1 MKKAFAIM
9 LILTM
14 LLTMADFNINSLT
27 VQAENKKEN
36 DEMFVQNVGETLGNK
51 NGFLLAD
58 GQAQA
63 KVYIDTANEEISAG
77 GGHEY
82 CGLEIIADTFA
93 EDVGLVTGQQAQVV
107 TDASEMS
114 ENVIIAGTIGGNR
127 VIDTLISRGSIDVSG
142 LYRDGELKWDC
153 YQMQFV
159 SGDVL
164 ASCGYGSINNALV
177 ITGSNKRGA
186 MYGLFN
192 ISEHIGVS
200 AWVYMADAVPVK
212 YSEVYLDDALLE
224 FNKPDMYL
232 AKEPSV
238 KYRGFFINDES
249 PSFTGWAHTAFGGVN
264 ENCYK
269 HIFELLIRMKANYL
283 WPAMWGN
290 SFSDEGKEFK
300 LANAVFADAYG
311 ICMGTSHHEA
321 CCRAGVEWQRV
332 YRNYGS
338 SNAWDYDKN
347 SDAIYKFWEDG
358 IKRNGNFENT
368 ITMGMRGE
376 GDSALGGTVQQNID
390 RLKTIISDQ
399 NGIINNYIEDNPD
412 SKTKDAFKIY
422 IPYSENE
429 EFFYGPDDGSI
440 DGLNKWEGMD
450 DITIMLTDDNYGNI
464 RSLPEESVRYRDAG
478 WGLYYH
484 LDGHVGTGAYEWVSS
499 TQLEHIWDQLTMAYD
514 YNVRNIWVINVGD
527 IKPLEMELN
536 YALDI
541 AYDMEKWGQPNT
553 AETYR
558 KEWLKKQLGGINNC
572 PDDIAA
578 GVADCVADFLKI
590 STYRKAEYV
599 KPELYSNV
607 NYNEAQEVLDL
618 CLKTIDEADYYY
630 NNYFKGTEWDDAY
643 YQLVYYQAVA
653 TANVTRMMIFKSL
666 NNFYS
671 AHNSSLAN
679 IYAEMVDEC
688 VDYDKELTDY
698 YNNTMSDKKWKNMMS
713 SPHVGFVSWDSSG
726 WSYPK
731 GSTINIPDEA
741 KMLVSVDGDASV
753 YEKGT
758 VELPLFT
765 NTMKQRYC
773 ITMENGGKN
782 EYSFTV
788 GTLSEWIKITDK
800 DGNRI
805 INGGTVKNAAYF
817 YISVDWTKVRSDK
830 TGTVVIKGNG
840 ETVKLIVNTKYTEY
854 KSKGVR
860 THFGNNGTITID
872 AEEVSRNISSAGGI
886 TWNVIN
892 GYGRY
897 RSAMKMFP
905 VTESFMKKTGN
916 THTVKIGNNI
926 RIVTEYEEPLEA
938 PYMEYR
944 IYVEEEG
951 DYTFTAYTTTTNNI
965 FKPSDWGYVPVELF
979 YGIQVDDNYIQNI
992 NSLPDGKYISY
1003 AADGDNRWKDG
1014 IMNNIHIS
1022 ESAEHMTE
1030 GIHTIRVYG
1039 IHAGLGL
1046 ERLVISNEKLK
1057 DSYLGPQKTFM
1068 LDYDIIPEQKKGVH
1082 YEAAAGSL
1090 NYGEPSDIT
1099 AITDAG
1105 DVNDPAD
1112 PVEIETPIPRPVP
1125 PVDADNNKNDGSNGE
1140 IQPVQNEVST
1150 IENGKV
1156 YTYKKYKYRVKGRSV
1171 VLVSPVKKNIKKATV
1186 PAKIIIN
1193 KKTFNVTGIE
1203 ENAFKNCKKLKSA
1216 VIGSNIKKIG
1226 ARAFYGCRKL
1236 KKITIKSK
1244 VLRKAGKNAFKK
1256 IGADAVIKVPKSKKK
1271 AYKKILGDMR
1281 TKITN

>member
-14 LLTMADFNINSLT
+14 LLTMGEFDFNNTTVKAQNEKKNSEMNI
-27 VQAENKKEN
+27 QAAGG
-36 DEMFVQNVGETLGNK
+36 VLGDTG
-51 NGFLLAD
+51 GFLLAD
-58 GQAQA
+58 GQSSAM
-63 KVYIDTANEEISAG
+63 VYVDTANEEISAG

-82 CGLEIIADTFA
+82 CGLKIIADTFA
-93 EDVGLVTGQQAQVV
+93 EDVGLVTGQPAQVV
-107 TDASEMS
+107 TSTPEMS
-114 ENVIIAGTIGGNR
+114 GNVIIAGTIGGNE
-127 VIDTLISRGSIDVSG
+127 VIDTLISKGSIDVSG
-142 LYRDGELKWDC
+142 LYSDGKLKWDC

-159 SGDVL
+159 SGETL
-164 ASCGYGSINNALV
+164 ASCGYGGINNALV

-200 AWVYMADAVPVK
+200 AWVYMADAAPVK
-212 YSEVYLDDALLE
+212 YSAVYLDNALLE

-238 KYRGFFINDES
+238 RYRGFFINDES
-249 PSFTGWAHTAFGGVN
+249 PSFTGWAGTAFGGVN
-264 ENCYK
+264 ENCYT
-269 HIFELLIRMKANYL
+269 HVFELLIRMKANYL

-290 SFSDEGKEFK
+290 SFSDDGREFR
-300 LANAVFADAYG
+300 LANAVLADAYG

-332 YRNYGS
+332 YRNYGK

-347 SDAIYKFWEDG
+347 SEAIYKFWEDG
-358 IKRNGNFENT
+358 INRNGNFENT

-399 NGIINNYIEDNPD
+399 NEIIDNYIAKNPA
-412 SKTKDAFKIY
+412 SKTRDALKIY

-440 DGLNKWEGMD
+440 DGLNVWDGMD
-450 DITIMLTDDNYGNI
+450 DVTIMLTDDNYGNI
-464 RSLPEESVRYRDAG
+464 RSLPEEIVRYRDAG

-558 KEWLKKQLGGINNC
+558 KEWLQKQLGGKDNC
-572 PDDIAA
+572 PDDVAA

-599 KPELYSNV
+599 KSGLYSNV

-618 CLKTIDEADYYY
+618 CLETIDEANYYY
-630 NNYFKGTEWDDAY
+630 DNYFKDTMWDDAY
-643 YQLVYYQAVA
+643 YQIVYYQAVA
-653 TANVTRMMIFKSL
+653 TANVTKMMIFKSL
-666 NNFYS
+666 NDFYS
-671 AHNSSLAN
+671 GHKSSLAN
-679 IYAEMVDEC
+679 VYAAMVDEC
-688 VDYDKELTDY
+688 VAYDKELTDY
-698 YNNTMSDKKWKNMMS
+698 YNNTMSDGKWKKMMS

-731 GSTINIPDEA
+731 GSTIDISDNAEMI
-741 KMLVSVDGDASV
+741 VSVEGDASA
-753 YEKGT
+753 YETGT

-782 EYSFTV
+782 AYEFTV
-788 GTLSEWIKITDK
+788 GTLAEWIQITDK
-800 DGNRI
+800 EGKRI
-805 INGGTVKNAAYF
+805 VNGGTVKDAAYF
-817 YISVDWTKVRSDK
+817 YISVDWSRVRSDK
-830 TGTVVIKGNG
+830 TGTVVIKENN
-840 ETVKLIVNTKYTEY
+840 ETLKIIVNTKYTEY

-860 THFGNNGTITID
+860 THFANNGVITID
-872 AEEVSRNISSAGGI
+872 SYETDNNIASANGV
-886 TWNVIN
+886 TWSVIN

-897 RSAMKMFP
+897 DSVMKMFP
-905 VTESFMKKTGN
+905 TTENFMKRTGS
-916 THTVKIGNNI
+916 TYTEKVGNNV
-926 RIVTEYEEPLEA
+926 RTVTEYEEPLEA

-944 IYVEEEG
+944 VYIEDEG
-951 DYTFTAYTTTTNNI
+951 DYTFTAYTTPTNNI

-992 NSLPDGKYISY
+992 NSLPAGKYISY

-1014 IMNNIHIS
+1014 IMNNIHVS
-1022 ESAEHMTE
+1022 ESVEHMTE
-1030 GIHTIRVYG
+1030 GIHTVRIYG

-1046 ERLVISNEKLK
+1046 ERLVISNDRLK
-1057 DSYLGPQKTFM
+1057 DSYLGPEKTFM
-1068 LDYDIIPEQKKGVH
+1068 LDYDIIPMQKNGVH
-1082 YEAAAGSL
+1082 YEAAAGELS
-1090 NYGEPSDIT
+1090 YGEPNDIS
-1099 AITDAG
+1099 AITDPA

-1112 PVEIETPIPRPVP
+1112 PAEIETPIPRPVP
-1125 PVDADNNKNDGSNGE
+1125 PAPPAGNKEYDRSEEIPSVSDNTSIAGTGE
-1140 IQPVQNEVST
+1140 
-1150 IENGKV
+1150 V
-1156 YTYKKYKYRVKGRSV
+1156 YKYKNCKYKIKGGCA
-1171 VLVSPVKKNIKKATV
+1171 VLIAPVKKNIKKAV
-1186 PAKIIIN
+1186 IPVKIKIN
-1193 KKTFNVTGIE
+1193 GKTFKVTEIAK
-1203 ENAFKNCKKLKSA
+1203 NAFKNCKKLKSV
-1216 VIGSNIKKIG
+1216 VIGKNIRKIG
-1226 ARAFYGCRKL
+1226 AGAFKGCKKL

-1244 VLRKAGKNAFKK
+1244 VLKSAGKNAFKK
-1256 IGADAVIKVPKSKKK
+1256 ISKGVVLKTPKSKKK
-1271 AYKKILGDMR
+1271 FYNRLLIGQSF
-1281 TKITN
+1281 